1 MRAYTLIETLIYL
14 ALFSIIIYGALG
26 GIYALTASSERNQTR
41 ADVETEGNF
50 LLAKITYEVSHSQ
63 SLSSPLVNASSS
75 TLALVSDDGSTIT
88 YATSASVLNR
98 TQNGTT
104 LPLSSNTMQLS
115 GLTFN
120 LVSSTT
126 AGFSTKELQTTFQL
140 STTADNGQPYTE
152 TFSDSSYLF
161 P

>member
-1 MRAYTLIETLIYL
+1 MRAFTLIETLIYL
-14 ALFSIIIYGALG
+14 ALFSILIYGALG

-41 ADVETEGNF
+41 ADVESEGNF
-50 LLAKITYEVSHSQ
+50 LLAKITYDVSHSQ
-63 SLSSPLVNASSS
+63 SLSSPSMNASSS

-88 YATSASVLNR
+88 YATSASVLDR

-104 LPLSSNTMQLS
+104 LPLSSNTVLLS
-115 GLTFN
+115 GLTFY
-120 LVSSTT
+120 SIASTS
-126 AGFSTKELQTTFQL
+126 GGVSTKELQTTFQL
-140 STTADNGQPYTE
+140 STTVDNGQSYTE